1 MKQSLLNIFNLP
13 AKTIKMPK
21 KQYDDTELEYYG
33 LTEEDLE
40 KIKSEKTYTLEEVEN
55 SLKMQWMIEDMFW
68 VKITDTD
75 VLLDL
80 YNRFSKNV
88 QNYIW
93 KESKQTFSTV
103 R

>member
-1 MKQSLLNIFNLP
+1 
-13 AKTIKMPK
+13 MPK

-33 LTEEDLE
+33 LTEEDLQ
-40 KIKSEKTYTLEEVEN
+40 KIKNEKTYTLEEVEN

-88 QNYIW
+88 QSCIW
-93 KESKQTFSTV
+93 KESQQTFSTV

>member
-1 MKQSLLNIFNLP
+1 
-13 AKTIKMPK
+13 
-21 KQYDDTELEYYG
+21 
-33 LTEEDLE
+33 LE